1 MKNIRLAKMEKM
13 IIEKKIVTLKEL
25 QSEFN
30 ISMNTVRRDINELIE
45 NENIKKINGGVQ
57 YDAKSLEFK
66 NFDER
71 KSKEKDAKELIGRK
85 ASRFVEDG
93 DIIYIDSGTTTVNL
107 SYYLC
112 TKKNLTLITNNLQVI
127 FETSH
132 KDNINLIS
140 LGGELNKKSFS
151 FADKK
156 TTMFL
161 KDLNIDKAFMSS
173 TGLSVKNGA
182 TNSIFEEKEIK
193 SEVISRAKKVFLLID
208 HSKFEKN
215 TLFTFCK
222 IDNIDCIITD
232 KAPENYRKI
241 ATDHNIELIEC
252 L

>member
-1 MKNIRLAKMEKM
+1 
-13 IIEKKIVTLKEL
+13 
-25 QSEFN
+25 
-30 ISMNTVRRDINELIE
+30 
-45 NENIKKINGGVQ
+45 
-57 YDAKSLEFK
+57 
-66 NFDER
+66 
-71 KSKEKDAKELIGRK
+71 
-85 ASRFVEDG
+85 
-93 DIIYIDSGTTTVNL
+93 
-107 SYYLC
+107 
-112 TKKNLTLITNNLQVI
+112 
-127 FETSH
+127 
-132 KDNINLIS
+132 
-140 LGGELNKKSFS
+140 
-151 FADKK
+151 
-156 TTMFL
+156 
-161 KDLNIDKAFMSS
+161 MSS

>member
-45 NENIKKINGGVQ
+45 NENIKKIYGGVQ

-161 KDLNIDKAFMSS
+161 KDLNI
-173 TGLSVKNGA
+173 
-182 TNSIFEEKEIK
+182 E
-193 SEVISRAKKVFLLID
+193 R
-208 HSKFEKN
+208 
-215 TLFTFCK
+215 
-222 IDNIDCIITD
+222 
-232 KAPENYRKI
+232 
-241 ATDHNIELIEC
+241 
-252 L
+252 

>member
-45 NENIKKINGGVQ
+45 NENIKKIYGGVQ

-182 TNSIFEEKEIK
+182 TNSIFE
-193 SEVISRAKKVFLLID
+193 KKVFLLID